1 MSKRQNLRELVE
13 VQNVKGS
20 DLIVLQGKG
29 QGQFTTLPIS
39 TMYICYAACMI

>member
-1 MSKRQNLRELVE
+1 MSKHQNLRELVE